1 MDRKQSRHTSSAQ
14 EKPALATTPS
24 AEGETPTWQ
33 WAYQGKALYF
43 YAQDTEVGQAK
54 GVSAA
59 WPLAQPK

>member
-1 MDRKQSRHTSSAQ
+1 MFYESS
-14 EKPALATTPS
+14 KSFGDFTVIKRPS